1 MSVALTFPQSAYA
14 ELDISGKEPALFV
27 YHCLSNSRDLHQ
39 TLDEGGKGVGGD
51 TEPERVEP
59 QLEVPLDCGPALHTL
74 LSGEVLPLGDKDMA
88 GDSLRVIDLA
98 QALLDAGILSV
109 VAEDGHT
116 MSELPPRKR
125 RR

>member
-1 MSVALTFPQSAYA
+1 MSVTLTFPQSAYA
-14 ELDISGKEPALFV
+14 ELDVSGEEPALFV

-39 TLDEGGKGVGGD
+39 TLDDGEA
-51 TEPERVEP
+51 EPERVEP

-74 LSGEVLPLGDKDMA
+74 LSGEILPLDEKDMA
-88 GDSLRVIDLA
+88 GDALRVIDLA

-109 VAEDGHT
+109 VAGEVAG
-116 MSELPPRKR
+116 EAARPPLKR